1 MIVRLLTCLV
11 KAGCRRTRVPNAQRN
26 HPICRDRDGAVPQSG
41 HIIRLPAIESGER
54 SSEHM
59 RECVASNACSKRV
72 LNACGQ
78 GRQQDRTIID
88 DHCNLTWF
96 VPSSGTFHVWC
107 LCTILLRARALLRGW
122 HDPIP
127 AQMGMNNASEQGYAA
142 TANAK
147 AFLFIRAKR
156 FGQHSSIVRQPDG
169 EQRQRLGGARIGREE
184 GGMGGRGAVQ
194 RARSTPEGRRRPNSR
209 ARAPGGGSRWLW
221 EWWQST

>member
-142 TANAK
+142 TANAN
-147 AFLFIRAKR
+147 AFPFVRAKR
-156 FGQHSSIVRQPDG
+156 SGQYFSSC
-169 EQRQRLGGARIGREE
+169 ANSTA
-184 GGMGGRGAVQ
+184 GMGNGRSQGAAAER
-194 RARSTPEGRRRPNSR
+194 RAAVVGEASPGVRAASQINPGGSR
-209 ARAPGGGSRWLW
+209 AVARAPGWRS
-221 EWWQST
+221 